1 MIKRSLRLLTLLTVI
16 LTVRAD
22 TVIMNQNQ
30 FDDWQ
35 GDAKH
40 TIVDA
45 ARKAGIKPGERFT
58 MSLQV
63 CISNE
68 VANIAFIVTGGQGSA
83 VYVDVINNTPTGEE
97 CTPSTDL
104 SGGDLSSPNSIKAIQ
119 NTVSSL
125 IGGKAIPSRAVRQS
139 LPRATSNTT
148 FALVPPYRDVPFIP
162 VFQPPLDL
170 PQSLDCNPSN
180 GATTIQV
187 HHASN
192 TATINSGCTGA
203 LLATIPVAGAP
214 LQADVSPDGSL
225 AIVTSFNN
233 AVNFIDL
240 TTNTVAYTLQTTPD
254 VNPSGIVISPDGS
267 TAYVTSFTS
276 ALFQGTPELLIINIA
291 QRKIVGT
298 LPLGD
303 FPQSVFIT
311 PDGSQVWVTH
321 PFSSTIEIIDTLTN
335 TQSYALLVQSS
346 FDIAF
351 DSTGTRA
358 FIASGAG
365 NVVVIDTATY
375 ATLATVPVGQ
385 SPEELVLTP
394 EDGMLIV
401 SNYAGQSITLVDA
414 SAYTVLGT
422 VSLPAKIRGFAL
434 IQ

>member
-1 MIKRSLRLLTLLTVI
+1 MIKRSFKLLALLMVVSTI
-16 LTVRAD
+16 RAD
-22 TVIMNQNQ
+22 LVIMNQNQ
-30 FDDWQ
+30 YDDWQ

-40 TIVDA
+40 VIRDA
-45 ARKAGIKPGERFT
+45 ARKAGIKPGQRFS

-63 CISNE
+63 CIDNE
-68 VANIAFIVTGGQGSA
+68 VANIIFFVTGGQGST
-83 VYVDVINNTPTGEE
+83 VYVDKVENAPSGDE
-97 CTPSTDL
+97 CNPSTDL

-119 NTVSSL
+119 NTVSGIL
-125 IGGKAIPSRAVRQS
+125 GPKDIPSRAARQI
-139 LPRATSNTT
+139 LPRATAST

-170 PQSLDCNPSN
+170 PTSLDCNPSN

-187 HHASN
+187 HHSN
-192 TATINSGCTGA
+192 NTVSINRGCSGA
-203 LLATIPVAGAP
+203 LLATIPVATAP
-214 LQADVSPDGSL
+214 LQADVTPDGTL

-233 AVNFIDL
+233 AVNFINL
-240 TTNTVAYTLQTTPD
+240 TTNSVAYTLQTTPD
-254 VNPSGIVISPDGS
+254 VNPSGVVISTDGS

-298 LPLGD
+298 LPVSD

-335 TQSYALLVQSS
+335 TQSYGLLVQSS
-346 FDIAF
+346 FDIVF

-358 FIASGAG
+358 FIAGGAS
-365 NVVVIDTATY
+365 NVVVIDTASY
-375 ATLATVPVGQ
+375 ATLATIPVGQ

-401 SNYAGQSITLVDA
+401 SNYAGRSVTLVDA
-414 SAYTVLGT
+414 SGYTVLGT
-422 VSLPAKIRGFAL
+422 FSLPGKMRGLAL